1 MEAWITR
8 LEGRFGRYAI
18 PGLVRILVMLNALV
32 YVLLL
37 YNPEFRAMLVFQVD
51 AIRNGQIWRCVTFLF
66 VPLHMHPLFLL
77 IALYFL
83 WIIGEGLEE
92 AWGAFRLNLF
102 YLVGVFATIAV
113 AFLFGI
119 GASNYYLNTML
130 FLAFATLYPDFTV
143 LLFFI
148 LPVAVK
154 WLAIVAVAFLTIDF
168 INGGVGARGAILAAT
183 LSYLLFFGPFFL
195 QRWKDR
201 VEIAVRRARFEDRFD
216 DGEDLHRCI
225 VCNATDITHP
235 ERDFR
240 VTKEGVEMCEEC
252 LKKSDVE
259 PGEVQQSS

>member
-1 MEAWITR
+1 MEAWIAR

-32 YVLLL
+32 YLLLL
-37 YNPEFRAMLVFQVD
+37 YNPEFRSALIFNIDLIRAGQV
-51 AIRNGQIWRCVTFLF
+51 WRCVTFLF

-102 YLVGVFATIAV
+102 YAVGVLATICV
-113 AFLFGI
+113 AFVFAS

-130 FLAFATLYPDFTV
+130 FLAFATLYPNFTV

-154 WLAIVAVAFLTIDF
+154 WLALVAVAFLIIDF
-168 INGGVGARGAILAAT
+168 ANGGIGPRAAILAAMS
-183 LSYLLFFGPFFL
+183 SYLFFFGPFFW
-195 QRWKDR
+195 QRWKERMD
-201 VEIAVRRARFEDRFD
+201 IAVRRARFEDRLD
-216 DGEDLHRCI
+216 DGEELHRCM

-235 ERDFR
+235 DRDFR
-240 VTKEGVEMCEEC
+240 VTKEGVELCEEC
-252 LKKSDVE
+252 LNQPTDQSN
-259 PGEVQQSS
+259 PTQQP